1 MMNAM
6 ERIDRPVRGGM
17 PRPDFSNSRKA
28 PAPALRYFEP
38 PAPRVAPVVV
48 SRKKGRAEDEEEYVA
63 LLPRPMPPA
72 PGPPGPPAT
81 AGLVAVVPSP
91 PQPQRKSARQSK
103 RAREAQKSGSAV
115 VERIVRHEENVDHG
129 YMRFLVRYAGEA
141 EEAWID
147 EDDLQ
152 ERAPDVLATYWLSHE

>member
-38 PAPRVAPVVV
+38 PALRVAPVVV

-91 PQPQRKSARQSK
+91 PQPQRKSTRQSK

-115 VERIVRHEENVDHG
+115 VSALCG
-129 YMRFLVRYAGEA
+129 TKKTWTMAMWFLVRYAGEA

-147 EDDLQ
+147 EDDSQ